1 MYNVYILNS
10 PKIIPLIKSVKSLS
24 CCASANQTNTLL
36 KAKNKKLKS
45 GQALALDLKILL
57 WYQRVTEHTATEG
70 GAIIW
75 DFFKTL
81 AGSSKQ
87 KFELIVFNLCLY
99 LILV

>member
-57 WYQRVTEHTATEG
+57 
-70 GAIIW
+70 
-75 DFFKTL
+75 
-81 AGSSKQ
+81 
-87 KFELIVFNLCLY
+87 
-99 LILV
+99 